1 MSRISLP
8 RDVILYEICPYL
20 TPDDLLPVY
29 VSGLSELAPRV
40 REFLSKKTL
49 EELLQLWR
57 KYPHPMLRTSFQ
69 LRASCRV
76 EEGYRLALNLDLP
89 NVCRILPPYPVYT
102 LITEAIKRNKYRIIE
117 YHIKIYSLGVII
129 GCYERDNSLPIDSLL
144 KIIENVPG
152 VRKQIPKRAKKL
164 RALLGE
170 KIAYLLPLV
179 N

>member
-8 RDVILYEICPYL
+8 RDVILYGICPYL

-29 VSGLSELAPRV
+29 ICGLSELAPII

-49 EELLQLWR
+49 EELLDLWR

-69 LRASCRV
+69 LRATCRV

-89 NVCRILPPYPVYT
+89 NVCRILPPYPVYS
-102 LITEAIKRNKYRIIE
+102 LITEAIKGKKYRVIE

-129 GCYERDNSLPIDSLL
+129 GCYERDNTLSIDSLL
-144 KIIENVPG
+144 KIIENFPE

-164 RALLGE
+164 RAILGE
-170 KIAYLLPLV
+170 KIAYLLPPY